1 MNREPVIC
9 IVGRPNVGK
18 STVFNR
24 IIRKRLALVENS
36 PGVTRDRHYAS
47 AEHCGKPM
55 LLVDTGGF
63 DPKDKSGIMAAV
75 RVQCRVA
82 IEEAD
87 LIIHLMD
94 ARSGLTPDDVE
105 IADLLR
111 RSEKPVLWAA
121 NKVDSHDLEHLVNE
135 FYVLGAER
143 VFPVSGA
150 HGLGVADLLDEVNF
164 EIERTMGPETR
175 TSADIVTD
183 RDQEGAAQADDKGDG
198 CREEHSL
205 DGSAGK
211 VESGG
216 KSPIRVALIGRPNA
230 GKSSLMNRL
239 LGEERSLVHNTP
251 GTTRDP
257 VDVAFS
263 HGGQEFVLVDTAGI
277 RRRKYVTE
285 GMELVA
291 VIHAIKAMERAHVV
305 CLVCDSELG
314 ITEQDSKLAALAEDR
329 GRAMVILL
337 NKWDTVKE
345 SRKKK
350 ELIDEQKRRLRF
362 VSHCPVL
369 RVSALTGK
377 RTGGIPGSI
386 VDVFKQA
393 NKRISTSELNRFLDE
408 MVMRRPPAA
417 YQGKHVR
424 LYYMTQPQ
432 VNPPTFIVFAS
443 HEKGL
448 TKPYR
453 RFLINRLREMFS
465 FKGTAV
471 RLFVRAHR
479 DRPERTKKKGTKR
492 RNTGARSRRK

>member
-24 IIRKRLALVENS
+24 IIGKRLALVENS

-47 AEHCGKPM
+47 AEHCGRR
-55 LLVDTGGF
+55 LLIVDTGGF

-94 ARSGLTPDDVE
+94 ARSGLSPDDVE

-111 RSEKPVLWAA
+111 RSDKPVLWAA
-121 NKVDSHDLEHLVNE
+121 NKVDTQDLEHLVNE

-164 EIERTMGPETR
+164 VIERTMGPETKVPDGMMVDAAR
-175 TSADIVTD
+175 AGNI
-183 RDQEGAAQADDKGDG
+183 EG
-198 CREEHSL
+198 
-205 DGSAGK
+205 
-211 VESGG
+211 ESGNAMDVTTG
-216 KSPIRVALIGRPNA
+216 PADSSGSVSAIRVALIGRPNA

-305 CLVCDSELG
+305 CLVCDAELG
-314 ITEQDSKLAALAEDR
+314 LTEQDSKLAALAEER

-377 RTGGIPGSI
+377 RTRGIPRSI

-393 NKRISTSELNRFLDE
+393 NKRISTSQLNRFLDE

-453 RFLINRLREMFS
+453 RFLINRLREVFG

-479 DRPERTKKKGTKR
+479 DRPPRAKKRGTKR
-492 RNTGARSRRK
+492 NKRDTGARSRGK